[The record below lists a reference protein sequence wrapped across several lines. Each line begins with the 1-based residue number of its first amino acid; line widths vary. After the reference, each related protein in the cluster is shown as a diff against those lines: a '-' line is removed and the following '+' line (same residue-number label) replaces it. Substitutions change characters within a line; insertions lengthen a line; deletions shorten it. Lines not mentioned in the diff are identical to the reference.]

1 MNFKT
6 MLDLA
11 GLFLIPF
18 FVVLIPTLI
27 GHRFGIYRRKDQDE
41 LQHAPVGTIVG
52 SAFALLAF
60 MLAFTFQIATNRYD
74 ARKELLLEEVTNIRT
89 TYLRAGLL
97 KEPMRSDA
105 KKLLIEYID
114 IRADLARDTT
124 ALNSTLLRSQQILNN
139 LWDYAEELAD
149 EDRSSE
155 VYALFTQSVNDLFD
169 NFNQRITMTFEYR
182 IPPLVIWILMI
193 IAFFTMFTI
202 GYQFGISGKG
212 SFRINVFLAIIFG
225 VVMFLIS
232 SLDRPEKG
240 LARLNQKPVM
250 SLEKQMHEMQLND
263 SQKIQTGKSI
273 DKIPNL
279 GD

>member
-6 MLDLA
+6 ILDLA

-105 KKLLIEYID
+105 KKLLVEYID
-114 IRADLARDTT
+114 IRADLARDT
-124 ALNSTLLRSQQILNN
+124 STLTSALLRSQQILNN

-225 VVMFLIS
+225 VVMFLIL

-263 SQKIQTGKSI
+263 SQKIQAGKSI

>member
-6 MLDLA
+6 ILDLA

-74 ARKELLLEEVTNIRT
+74 ARKELLLDEVTNIRT

-114 IRADLARDTT
+114 IRADLARDTST
-124 ALNSTLLRSQQILNN
+124 LNSTLLRSQQILNN